1 VADEYRFDGL
11 TAGELCELLDLP
23 RVELSESAASTL
35 DIAHKLGNDGAE
47 SGTLVIVDRQ
57 TAGRGRG
64 GNVWHSPAGSGLW
77 LTTLERPADIAAL
90 EVVSLRVGLRLA
102 RALDRFA
109 PEPVRLKWP
118 NDLYIDERK
127 LGGIL
132 IEARWR
138 ERRLEW
144 VAIGVGINVLVPGD
158 MPAAA
163 SLDSGTQRVEVLAE
177 LIPAIREAAGASG
190 LLKEIEMIEW
200 NARDLARGRRCTA
213 PARGTVAGITPA
225 GELRVALADSVARFR
240 SGSLVLDPN
249 K

>member
-35 DIAHKLGNDGAE
+35 DIAHTLGNEGTEA
-47 SGTLVIVDRQ
+47 GTLVIVDRQ

-64 GNVWHSPAGSGLW
+64 GNVWHSPGGSGLW
-77 LTTLERPADIAAL
+77 LTTVERPADIAGL
-90 EVVSLRVGLRLA
+90 EVLSLRVGLRLA

-118 NDLYIDERK
+118 NDLYVDERK

-138 ERRLEW
+138 EGRLEW
-144 VAIGVGINVLVPGD
+144 VAIGVGINVFVPDD
-158 MPAAA
+158 MPTVG
-163 SLDSGTQRVEVLAE
+163 SLDSGTQRVEVLTE
-177 LIPAIREAAGASG
+177 VIPAMRDAACASG
-190 LLKEIEMIEW
+190 LLSDIEMMEW
-200 NARDLARGRRCTA
+200 NARDLARGRCCSE
-213 PARGTVAGITPA
+213 PARGIVAGITPA

-240 SGSLVLDPN
+240 SGSLVLDP
-249 K
+249 KK

>member
-1 VADEYRFDGL
+1 MPEPYRFDGL
-11 TAGELCELLDLP
+11 TASELCELLDVP

-47 SGTLVIVDRQ
+47 AGTLVIVDRQ

-64 GNVWHSPAGSGLW
+64 GNVWHSPSGSGLW
-77 LTTLERPADIAAL
+77 LTTIERPADIAGL
-90 EVVSLRVGLRLA
+90 EVLSLRVGLRLA

-118 NDLYIDERK
+118 NDLYVDEKK

-144 VAIGVGINVLVPGD
+144 VAIGVGINVFVPDD
-158 MPAAA
+158 MPAVGA
-163 SLDSGTQRVEVLAE
+163 LDSGTQRVEVLSDV
-177 LIPAIREAAGASG
+177 IPAMRDAACATG

-200 NARDLARGRRCTA
+200 NARDLARGRSCTA

-240 SGSLVLDPN
+240 SGSLVLQDR